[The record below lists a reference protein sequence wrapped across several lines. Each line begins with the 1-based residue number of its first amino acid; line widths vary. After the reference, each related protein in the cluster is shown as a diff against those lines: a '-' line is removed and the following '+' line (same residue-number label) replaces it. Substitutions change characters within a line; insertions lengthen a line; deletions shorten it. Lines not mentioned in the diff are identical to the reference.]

1 MKLLQLG
8 YAGHGNAGDEA
19 LLAAELVALRAAG
32 PEVDIRVVSGNPDA
46 TTRIHGVDAVART
59 DAFELQK
66 ALRWCD
72 GLVVGGGSL
81 LQDVTSARPVA
92 FYAGLA
98 LAAGRLGKI
107 VSWYAAGLGPL
118 RRRGNQTLAA
128 RALARADY
136 LSVRDPVSLALA
148 DELGV
153 IGAELV
159 GDPVLAGVPGVS
171 TVRRVRSGQPRL
183 AVALRPWADDRWLD
197 EFVTAL
203 TVLADEVDLVLV
215 PMQAGVDVEFTEAVA
230 RLIEASRGTAVEVTS
245 TDGGYVAA
253 MAALQS
259 ADLVLG
265 MRLHALV
272 AAAAAHRPFVAL
284 SYDPKV
290 EAFAGQLGVPVT
302 AHLPGRLDGDA
313 LVREVRSA
321 ARCQTSRS
329 RSTRPPSPTSR
340 GTARCPHAARW
351 PWSRGPPR
359 QNGPHEF

>member
-1 MKLLQLG
+1 VRLLQLG

-19 LLAAELVALRAAG
+19 LLAAELAALRETDPDVDLRVISGDPAAT
-32 PEVDIRVVSGNPDA
+32 ERL
-46 TTRIHGVDAVART
+46 HGVDAVART
-59 DAFELQK
+59 DPFALQ
-66 ALRWCD
+66 AAMRWCD

-118 RRRGNQTLAA
+118 NRRGNRSLAA

-148 DELGV
+148 DSLGV

-159 GDPVLAGVPGVS
+159 GDPVLAGAPGVP
-171 TVRRVRSGQPRL
+171 TVQRVRSGRPRV
-183 AVALRPWADDRWLD
+183 AVALRPWADDGWFD
-197 EFVTAL
+197 GIVTAL

-215 PMQAGVDVEFTEAVA
+215 PMQAGVDVELAEAVA
-230 RLIEASRGTAVEVTS
+230 RSLDAALGTAVEVVGH
-245 TDGGYVAA
+245 DGGYVAS
-253 MAALQS
+253 MSALQG
-259 ADLVLG
+259 ADVVLG

-272 AAAAAHRPFVAL
+272 AAAAVNRPFVAL

-290 EAFAGQLGVPVT
+290 DAFAAQLDVPVT
-302 AHLPGRLDGDA
+302 AHLPGRLDADA
-313 LVREVRSA
+313 VVRAVRSA
-321 ARCQTSRS
+321 VAMPDVALKEYAAAVTDLARHCAV
-329 RSTRPPSPTSR
+329 P
-340 GTARCPHAARW
+340 ARRTVALVARA
-351 PWSRGPPR
+351 G
-359 QNGPHEF
+359 QAE